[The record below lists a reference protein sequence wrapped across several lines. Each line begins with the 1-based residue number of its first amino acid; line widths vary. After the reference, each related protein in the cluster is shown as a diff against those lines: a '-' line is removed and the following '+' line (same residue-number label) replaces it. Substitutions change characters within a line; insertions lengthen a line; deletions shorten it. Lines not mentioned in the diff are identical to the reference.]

1 MRKQDATKTKI
12 VLITEGVVRIGVSA
26 TGRAKLNIA
35 ISHKDEDILYMYR
48 S

>member
-1 MRKQDATKTKI
+1 M
-12 VLITEGVVRIGVSA
+12 VFITEGVEKTGVSA

-35 ISHKDEDILYMYR
+35 ISHKDEDILYRYR